1 VTSPAPLPARTDVVI
16 VGAGLAGL
24 VAARMLEAAGRGV
37 TLLEASDGVGGR
49 VRSDEVDG
57 FILDRGFQ
65 VYLTGYP
72 EPPRHLDIDAL
83 DLRRFEPGALV
94 WRDGRGSL
102 VSDPFRRPLTLPSTV
117 MSTAGTIADKLR
129 IAALRRRL
137 VRADPRELLR
147 GADVPTRDALR
158 DAGFSDAMVQRF
170 FRPLVGGIQLDPGL
184 GTSRR
189 MFDVIFRTLA
199 VGDSAVPAR
208 GMGEIPRQLAA
219 GLAPTTV
226 HLGTEVARVAPGR
239 VDLADGRSVAADAVI
254 VATEGPVASRLLGL
268 PDVASRSVACVYFDA
283 PEAPVRGAHVILDGG
298 GSGPVLNVAV
308 MSEVAPSYAPAGHH
322 LVAAAMPG
330 ATDADPEAAARS
342 QLEAWWGEGVR
353 RWRHLRTYRISHG
366 QPGQDPPFSPM
377 KKVSLGNGLFVCGDH
392 RDTGSIQGAM
402 FSGRRCAEAVL
413 ATGPHRQ

>member
-1 VTSPAPLPARTDVVI
+1 MTSPAPLPERTDVVI

-24 VAARMLEAAGRGV
+24 VAARVLEAASRGV
-37 TLLEASDGVGGR
+37 TVLEASDGIGGR

-72 EPPRHLDIDAL
+72 EPPRHLDIAAL
-83 DLRRFEPGALV
+83 DLRPFEPGALV
-94 WRDGRGSL
+94 WRNGRGSL
-102 VSDPFRRPLTLPSTV
+102 VSDPFRRPLTLASTV
-117 MSTAGTIADKLR
+117 LSPAGTIADKLR

-147 GADVPTRDALR
+147 GADVPTRDALGE
-158 DAGFSDAMVQRF
+158 AGFSDAMVERF

-184 GTSRR
+184 RTSRR

-208 GMGEIPRQLAA
+208 GMGEIPRQLAS
-219 GLAPTTV
+219 GLVRTGV
-226 HLGTEVARVAPGR
+226 HLGTEVARVVPGR
-239 VDLADGRSVAADAVI
+239 VDLVDGRSVSADSVI
-254 VATEGPVASRLLGL
+254 VATEGPVAARLLGL
-268 PDVASRSVACVYFDA
+268 PEVASRAVSCVYFDA
-283 PEAPVRGAHVILDGG
+283 PEPPVRGAHVILDGG
-298 GSGPVLNVAV
+298 NSGPVLNVAV
-308 MSEVAPSYAPAGHH
+308 MSEVAPSYAPAGRH

-330 ATDADPEAAARS
+330 HVEGDPESAARK

-353 RWRHLRTYRISHG
+353 RWRHLRTYRIAHG
-366 QPGQDPPFSPM
+366 QPGQDPPFSPK
-377 KKVSLGNGLFVCGDH
+377 KKVSIGDGLFVCGDH

-413 ATGPHRQ
+413 TSAPHRQ

>member
-1 VTSPAPLPARTDVVI
+1 MTPPAPLPARTDVLI

-24 VAARMLEAAGRGV
+24 VAARVLETAGRNV
-37 TLLEASDGVGGR
+37 TVVEASDGVGGR

-72 EPPRHLDIDAL
+72 EPPRHLDIEAL

-102 VSDPFRRPLTLPSTV
+102 VSDPFRRPLTLPSTAL
-117 MSTAGTIADKLR
+117 SSAGTIADKLR
-129 IAALRRRL
+129 IATLRRRL
-137 VRADPRELLR
+137 VRTDPRDLLR
-147 GADVPTRDALR
+147 GDDAPTREALR
-158 DAGFSDAMVQRF
+158 GSGFSDRMIERF

-219 GLAPTTV
+219 GLERSSI
-226 HLGTEVARVAPGR
+226 HLGVEVARVAPGR
-239 VDLADGRSVAADAVI
+239 VDLADGRSVAADSVI
-254 VATEGPVASRLLGL
+254 VATEGPVAARLLGIA
-268 PDVASRSVACVYFDA
+268 PVASRPVSCVYFDA
-283 PEAPVRGAHVILDGG
+283 PRPPVRGAHVILDGG
-298 GSGPVLNVAV
+298 SSGPVLNVAV
-308 MSEVAPSYAPAGHH
+308 MSEVAPTYAPPGRH

-330 ATDADPEAAARS
+330 EHDGEPEAAARR
-342 QLEAWWGEGVR
+342 QLEAWWGPDVAL
-353 RWRHLRTYRISHG
+353 WRHLRTYRIPHG

-377 KKVSLGNGLFVCGDH
+377 KKVSLGDGLFVCGDH

-413 ATGPHRQ
+413 ASTPHRQ